1 MSAQPGRARRASV
14 DGPRVST
21 NFRPL
26 PEVRARL
33 EAEADRRGVAMGVL
47 VEKAVERYLP
57 VLEAQEL
64 WPDVTVV
71 DGAAGPPAD

>member
-1 MSAQPGRARRASV
+1 MGAQKGRSRRQRV

-26 PEVRARL
+26 PELRARL
-33 EAEADRRGVAMGVL
+33 EAEADRRGVAMGVI

-57 VLEAQEL
+57 LLEAQEL
-64 WPDVTVV
+64 WPE
-71 DGAAGPPAD
+71 